1 MINLSL
7 LTIPFLIYFPAILVA
22 CCYFYLIS
30 WFYLGWVKT
39 PVYIPKNGLKRSRI
53 SVIVAF
59 RDEVKSIQN
68 LIHDLENQIYPSDYE
83 VIMVDDHSSDGSFE
97 LVESLVQQKPFFKLI
112 KSQGVGK
119 KVALS
124 EGIGISSGE
133 FIITTDA
140 DCRVGENWLETI
152 ALFYDEKEPDMIL
165 GPVVPLKAD
174 SFFSRMVAL
183 EYFSLVGSTCGA
195 AGIKHPI
202 MSNGANMAFRTD
214 NNRSGSNPNHIEN
227 PSGDDIFQML
237 NLKQAENAKIN
248 FLKSNSATVSTQMPS
263 NLSELWQQRIR
274 WVSKSKYY
282 NDFDIIASSL
292 IVWLMGIIMTL
303 SLIGGIFHPKYFI
316 IFLFLFLLKSIPDY
330 LLLSKVLKF
339 FKRHELIRYFIPLQ
353 LIYPLYVTFTGIFG
367 LIFVKFRWKN
377 RKY

>member
-1 MINLSL
+1 LVI
-7 LTIPFLIYFPAILVA
+7 TLI
-22 CCYFYLIS
+22 
-30 WFYLGWVKT
+30 G
-39 PVYIPKNGLKRSRI
+39 
-53 SVIVAF
+53 
-59 RDEVKSIQN
+59 QN
-68 LIHDLENQIYPSDYE
+68 
-83 VIMVDDHSSDGSFE
+83 
-97 LVESLVQQKPFFKLI
+97 PFFKLI
-112 KSQGVGK
+112 KSQSVGK
-119 KVALS
+119 KMALS
-124 EGIGISSGE
+124 EGIGMSSGE
-133 FIITTDA
+133 LIITTDA

-152 ALFYDEKEPDMIL
+152 AGFYVENESDMIL
-165 GPVVPLKAD
+165 GPVIPLETK

-202 MSNGANMAFRTD
+202 MSNGANMAFRQD
-214 NNRSGSNPNHIEN
+214 SNILDFNKYHVDI

-237 NLKQAENAKIN
+237 NLKKTGEAKIN
-248 FLKSNSATVSTQMPS
+248 FLKSNTATVSTQMPS

-282 NDFDIIASSL
+282 DDFDIMASSL
-292 IVWLMGIIMTL
+292 IVWLMGLIMTIT
-303 SLIGGIFHPKYFI
+303 LIGGIFHPKYFF
-316 IFLFLFLLKSIPDY
+316 IFLFLFFVKSIPDY

-339 FKRHELIRYFIPLQ
+339 FKRKELIRYFIPLQ